1 MENIN
6 VTLGID
12 NEAVIQIANL
22 VEEQLKDSN
31 NIVETIEEVIANT
44 DFDETITN
52 WMDDNFSF
60 SEYLEKEDLSDYLD
74 YDDIADKIDID
85 FKVRDAMSDVI
96 DFNDEAQSLLDTY
109 NPKNACRLGGSF
121 TNSIQLA
128 IEYLL
133 ETTDLSATIEQSII
147 ERKQS
152 DIISTKVNE
161 MYQSR
166 VKYLEI
172 ENKRKFERELI
183 EYANAVEEAKKLVEQ
198 SEFNYQEYQKEA

>member
-12 NEAVIQIANL
+12 NEAIIKIADM
-22 VEEQLKDSN
+22 VEEQLKDSD
-31 NIVETIEEVIANT
+31 NITQAIETVIADT

-52 WMDDNFSF
+52 WMDNNFSF
-60 SEYLEKEDLSDYLD
+60 SEYLEREDLSDYLD

-85 FKVRDAMSDVI
+85 FKIRDAISDN
-96 DFNDEAQSLLDTY
+96 DFGDVAQDLLNSY
-109 NPKNACRLGGSF
+109 NPDTACNLGQSF
-121 TNSIQLA
+121 TDSIQKA
-128 IEYLL
+128 IEFLL
-133 ETTDLSATIEQSII
+133 KTSDLSTVIENAII
-147 ERKQS
+147 ENKQS
-152 DIISTKVNE
+152 EIISTKVNE

-166 VKYLEI
+166 LQYLEI

-198 SEFNYQEYQKEA
+198 SEFVYQKEA

>member
-12 NEAVIQIANL
+12 NEAIIQIANL
-22 VEEQLKDSN
+22 VEEQLKDSDS
-31 NIVETIEEVIANT
+31 ITETIETVIANT

-52 WMDDNFSF
+52 WLDDNFDVKDH
-60 SEYLEKEDLSDYLD
+60 LEHVELSDYLD

-85 FKVRDAMSDVI
+85 FKVRDAISDVI
-96 DFNDEAQSLLDTY
+96 DFGDEAQSLLDSY
-109 NPKNACRLGGSF
+109 NPKNACRLGESF
-121 TNSIQLA
+121 TDSIRLA

-166 VKYLEI
+166 LQYLEI

-198 SEFNYQEYQKEA
+198 SEFVYQKEA

>member
-52 WMDDNFSF
+52 WMDGNFSF

-74 YDDIADKIDID
+74 YDDIADRIDID
-85 FKVRDAMSDVI
+85 FKIRDAISDN
-96 DFNDEAQSLLDTY
+96 DFGDVAYNLLDSY
-109 NPKNACRLGGSF
+109 NPDTACSLGQSF
-121 TNSIQLA
+121 TDSIQKA
-128 IEYLL
+128 IEFLL
-133 ETTDLSATIEQSII
+133 KTSDLSTVIENAII
-147 ERKQS
+147 ENKQS
-152 DIISTKVNE
+152 EIISTKVSE

-166 VKYLEI
+166 LQYLEI

-198 SEFNYQEYQKEA
+198 SEFVYQKEA

>member
-12 NEAVIQIANL
+12 NEAIIQIANL
-22 VEEQLKDSN
+22 VEEQLKDSD
-31 NIVETIEEVIANT
+31 NITETIETVIANT
-44 DFDETITN
+44 DFDEAITN
-52 WMDDNFSF
+52 WMDDNFGF
-60 SEYLEKEDLSDYLD
+60 SEYLEKEDLSEYLD

-85 FKVRDAMSDVI
+85 FKVRDAISDVI
-96 DFNDEAQSLLDTY
+96 DFGDEAQSLLDSY
-109 NPKNACRLGGSF
+109 NPKNACRLGESF
-121 TNSIQLA
+121 TDSIRLA

-166 VKYLEI
+166 LKYLEI

-198 SEFNYQEYQKEA
+198 SEFVYQKEA